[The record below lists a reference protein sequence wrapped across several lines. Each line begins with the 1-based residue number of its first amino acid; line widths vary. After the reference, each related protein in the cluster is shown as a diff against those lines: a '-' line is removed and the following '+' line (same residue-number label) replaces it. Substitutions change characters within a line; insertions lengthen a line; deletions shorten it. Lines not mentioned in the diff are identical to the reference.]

1 MSLFEKLI
9 DLRGWQIELRF
20 RVGDKFS
27 GLASGWHDEKMCLT
41 VELICLVATHLIE
54 QCIDALHW
62 MFSKLTIETTL

>member
-41 VELICLVATHLIE
+41 VELICVVATHLPKLNNALMHYIE
-54 QCIDALHW
+54 CFQ
-62 MFSKLTIETTL
+62 S